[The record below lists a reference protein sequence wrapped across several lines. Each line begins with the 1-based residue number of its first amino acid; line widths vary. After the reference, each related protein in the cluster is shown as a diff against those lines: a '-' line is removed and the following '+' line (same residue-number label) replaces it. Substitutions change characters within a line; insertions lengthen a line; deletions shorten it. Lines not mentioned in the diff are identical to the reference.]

1 MMTLAGSTSTVM
13 DRKIV
18 DRPVDTLPHRQ
29 AAHMLDHQI
38 RIKGIR
44 MVIIQF
50 FSFLKRDFI
59 VLLVIK
65 IMADDCYF
73 FAEFFFNSVYH
84 RAFATARSARDS
96 NYDYIVH
103 HDYFS

>member
-1 MMTLAGSTSTVM
+1 MCKLF
-13 DRKIV
+13 D
-18 DRPVDTLPHRQ
+18 
-29 AAHMLDHQI
+29 MLNHQI
-38 RIKGIR
+38 RIER
-44 MVIIQF
+44 VWMVIVEMLPLF
-50 FSFLKRDFI
+50 KRNII

-73 FAEFFFNSVYH
+73 FAGFFFNSVYH

>member
-1 MMTLAGSTSTVM
+1 
-13 DRKIV
+13 
-18 DRPVDTLPHRQ
+18 
-29 AAHMLDHQI
+29 
-38 RIKGIR
+38 
-44 MVIIQF
+44 MVIVEMLPLF
-50 FSFLKRDFI
+50 KRNII

-73 FAEFFFNSVYH
+73 FAEFSFNSVYH